1 MREWPGLGHLGLGA
15 GHEGPSDTG
24 INPSGLG
31 KWLGADVQHSG
42 HRNAGGYFFLEGKAR
57 GSESGVVPSRFIASD
72 CLPISLS
79 AAAGFVNPWNPHAPG
94 SSSSLQA
101 PQLLGS
107 SGSTALWP
115 RITENAR
122 IRRSACLFSPVQLR
136 VLPMT

>member
-1 MREWPGLGHLGLGA
+1 MGLGA

-101 PQLLGS
+101 PQLLVS